1 MLHVSSLNIQV
12 LLFRPDFSPKLREL
26 TLYSM
31 SGINTHIF
39 IYIYIHLS
47 PRPFHHTGGYTTYQ
61 KHPTIK
67 RGAGTNGLKTHEV
80 VKMSI
85 KLVTRYRHDKSST
98 KLP

>member
-39 IYIYIHLS
+39 IYIYIYPLDPS
-47 PRPFHHTGGYTTYQ
+47 TTPEDTQ
-61 KHPTIK
+61 HSKNI
-67 RGAGTNGLKTHEV
+67 L
-80 VKMSI
+80 
-85 KLVTRYRHDKSST
+85 L
-98 KLP
+98 